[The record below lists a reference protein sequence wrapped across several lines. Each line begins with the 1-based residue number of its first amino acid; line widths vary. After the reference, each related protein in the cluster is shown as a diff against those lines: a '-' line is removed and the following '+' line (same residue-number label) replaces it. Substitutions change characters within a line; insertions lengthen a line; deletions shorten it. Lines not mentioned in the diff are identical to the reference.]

1 MTILSNLIIFET
13 MMKIQTIIVA
23 IAFLS
28 VLASAIPVSG
38 NGDFPTSPAAS
49 EATNDHPTER
59 PESNDPSVLRN
70 ATRTPGGGNDPPQM
84 LRKGGRRSLP
94 IVSKAHHPDETYP
107 LVRHQFTVALFY
119 LLCDR

>member
-38 NGDFPTSPAAS
+38 NYFPTAS
-49 EATNDHPTER
+49 EATTDHHTER
-59 PESNDPSVLRN
+59 PVSNDTTLLRN

-84 LRKGGRRSLP
+84 LRKGDRRSLP
-94 IVSKAHHPDETYP
+94 TVSKAHHPDEAYP
-107 LVRHQFTVALFY
+107 LVRNQFTVACFIFM
-119 LLCDR
+119 